1 MNVLKKFLKAI
12 CLLIASS
19 LIIYLVFT
27 ISAFIGWCNENQ
39 ISIVDHSDDMLEYL
53 DPDKIQGIGN
63 LVGTMEQVKKDSLQ
77 DNSYHSLAEDYDP
90 LGFSVWS
97 YMNMGIQDVLTKYL
111 TISILLGFSIAIAY
125 VVITSKKL
133 NAILKIAI
141 GYLGVM
147 LLIPYVYMYSY
158 TYRFW
163 SISETFHATP
173 KYFFLLYTVIFL
185 VMYLINYLIGKNMA
199 KNLNQTIKN
208 T

>member
-63 LVGTMEQVKKDSLQ
+63 LVGTMEQVMKDSLQ

-141 GYLGVM
+141 GYFGI
-147 LLIPYVYMYSY
+147 LLIIPYVYMYSY

-163 SISETFHATP
+163 SFSETFHATP
-173 KYFFLLYTVIFL
+173 KYFFILYTVIFL

>member
-1 MNVLKKFLKAI
+1 
-12 CLLIASS
+12 
-19 LIIYLVFT
+19 
-27 ISAFIGWCNENQ
+27 
-39 ISIVDHSDDMLEYL
+39 
-53 DPDKIQGIGN
+53 
-63 LVGTMEQVKKDSLQ
+63 
-77 DNSYHSLAEDYDP
+77 
-90 LGFSVWS
+90 
-97 YMNMGIQDVLTKYL
+97 MNMGIQDVLTKYL

-163 SISETFHATP
+163 SISETFHSTP
-173 KYFFLLYTVIFL
+173 KYFFILYTIIFL

>member
-63 LVGTMEQVKKDSLQ
+63 FVGTMEQVMKDSLQ

-97 YMNMGIQDVLTKYL
+97 YMNMGIQNVLTKYL

-141 GYLGVM
+141 GYFGI
-147 LLIPYVYMYSY
+147 LLIIPYVYMYSY

-163 SISETFHATP
+163 SFSETFHSTP
-173 KYFFLLYTVIFL
+173 KYFFILYTVIFL

>member
-63 LVGTMEQVKKDSLQ
+63 FVGTMEQVMKDSLQ

-97 YMNMGIQDVLTKYL
+97 YMNMGIQNVLTKYL

-141 GYLGVM
+141 GYFGI
-147 LLIPYVYMYSY
+147 LLIIPYVYMYSY

-163 SISETFHATP
+163 SFSETFHATP
-173 KYFFLLYTVIFL
+173 KYFFILYTVIFL

>member
-1 MNVLKKFLKAI
+1 MNVLKKFLKAF
-12 CLLIASS
+12 CLFIASS

-27 ISAFIGWCNENQ
+27 ISSFISWCNENQ
-39 ISIVDHSDDMLEYL
+39 ISITDHSDDILEYL
-53 DPDKIQGIGN
+53 DPNKIQEIGHF
-63 LVGTMEQVKKDSLQ
+63 VGLTEQVMKESLE
-77 DNSYHSLAEDYDP
+77 DTSYPSLAEHYDP

-97 YMNMGIQDVLTKYL
+97 YMNMEIRDVLTNYL
-111 TISILLGFSIAIAY
+111 TLSILLGFSIAIAY

-133 NAILKIAI
+133 NAILKITI

-163 SISETFHATP
+163 SISETFHSTP
-173 KYFFLLYTVIFL
+173 KYFFILYTIIFL

>member
-19 LIIYLVFT
+19 LIIDLVVT

-63 LVGTMEQVKKDSLQ
+63 LVGTMEQVMKDSLQ

-141 GYLGVM
+141 GYFGI
-147 LLIPYVYMYSY
+147 LLIIPYVYMYSY

-163 SISETFHATP
+163 SFSETFHATP
-173 KYFFLLYTVIFL
+173 KYFFILYTVIFL

>member
-63 LVGTMEQVKKDSLQ
+63 LVGTMEQVMKDSLQ

>member
-27 ISAFIGWCNENQ
+27 ISAFIGWCHENQ
-39 ISIVDHSDDMLEYL
+39 ISITDHSNDLLVYL

-63 LVGTMEQVKKDSLQ
+63 FVGTMEQVMKDSLQ
-77 DNSYHSLAEDYDP
+77 DNSYHSIAEDYDP

-141 GYLGVM
+141 GYFGI
-147 LLIPYVYMYSY
+147 LLIIPYVYMYSY

-163 SISETFHATP
+163 SFSETFHATP
-173 KYFFLLYTVIFL
+173 KYFFILYTVIFL

>member
-63 LVGTMEQVKKDSLQ
+63 LVGTMEQVMKDSLQ

-141 GYLGVM
+141 GYFGIL
-147 LLIPYVYMYSY
+147 
-158 TYRFW
+158 
-163 SISETFHATP
+163 
-173 KYFFLLYTVIFL
+173 
-185 VMYLINYLIGKNMA
+185 
-199 KNLNQTIKN
+199 
-208 T
+208 

>member
-1 MNVLKKFLKAI
+1 MNVLKKFLKAF
-12 CLLIASS
+12 CLFIASS
-19 LIIYLVFT
+19 LIIYLIFT
-27 ISAFIGWCNENQ
+27 ISSFIGWCNENQ

-63 LVGTMEQVKKDSLQ
+63 FVGTMEQVMKDSLQ
-77 DNSYHSLAEDYDP
+77 DKSYHSLAEDYDP

>member
-1 MNVLKKFLKAI
+1 MNVLKKFLKAF
-12 CLLIASS
+12 CLFIASS

-27 ISAFIGWCNENQ
+27 ISSFIGWCNENQ

-63 LVGTMEQVKKDSLQ
+63 FVGTMEQLMKDSLQ

-133 NAILKIAI
+133 NAILKITI

-199 KNLNQTIKN
+199 KNLNQTIKS

>member
-39 ISIVDHSDDMLEYL
+39 ISITDHSDDMLEYL

-63 LVGTMEQVKKDSLQ
+63 FVGTMEQVMKDSLQ
-77 DNSYHSLAEDYDP
+77 DNSYHSLAKDYDP

-133 NAILKIAI
+133 NAILKITI